1 MVEAA
6 AVFGPYALR
15 TMSLAETLPP
25 VRARRTAQVVTVVL
39 VAVMIAVSFWS
50 LQRYPALLKK
60 LHAGNNVKVS
70 GLISFDALLKTD
82 PQMPVAERI
91 GRTSVNWLW
100 TNRFGMYFALP
111 FGAAM
116 MTLLQ
121 LMQRPKR
128 FESAAANVFCGAAA
142 GAPLG
147 VCTNC
152 ATPIGQSLLLGGAS
166 PRLTVSAMISSPS
179 FNPVVLAMT
188 FGLFPVTLAVMRV
201 LAPAILLCLLPL
213 LVSEETP
220 RIKRITLEDPI
231 PFPNRMKELAPK
243 YLRNLL
249 RITLLTTPWM
259 VLAAVLG
266 AAASELIPAYATGIP
281 VSVLGVIAVAVFGT
295 LLPVPM
301 AFDVAL
307 AWVLFHA
314 GVPLPYVAALLCTLG
329 VVSVYSLTA
338 IGQLLTVKT
347 AVRLGGTVAVVGSLF
362 GIALLGI

>member
-1 MVEAA
+1 MNLTQTMPAT
-6 AVFGPYALR
+6 R
-15 TMSLAETLPP
+15 T
-25 VRARRTAQVVTVVL
+25 RRTVEIAIVL
-39 VAVMIAVSFWS
+39 ILATLIAASFWGF
-50 LQRYPALLKK
+50 QRYPALLKK
-60 LHAGNNVKVS
+60 LHAGEKFSVS
-70 GLISFDALLKTD
+70 GTISFDALLKTD
-82 PQMPVAERI
+82 PKMTATERI

-100 TNRFGMYFALP
+100 TNRFGMFFALP

-121 LMQRPKR
+121 LIQRPKR

-188 FGLFPVTLAVMRV
+188 FALFPATLATMRV
-201 LAPAILLCLLPL
+201 LAPAILLCLLPF
-213 LVSEETP
+213 LVPESA
-220 RIKRITLEDPI
+220 RHIKRLEFEKQNPL
-231 PFPNRMKELAPK
+231 PARLAALAPAFF
-243 YLRNLL
+243 RNLL

-259 VLAAVLG
+259 ILAAVLG
-266 AAASELIPAYATGIP
+266 ATASELIPAYATGLS
-281 VSVLGVIAVAVFGT
+281 VSVLGVIAVAFFGT

-307 AWVLFHA
+307 SWVLFHA
-314 GVPLPYVAALLCTLG
+314 GVPVPYVVALLCTLG
-329 VVSVYSLTA
+329 VVSVYSLSA
-338 IGQLLTVKT
+338 IGQLLSVKT
-347 AVRLGGTVAVVGSLF
+347 ALRLGGTAAAIGSLF
-362 GIALLGI
+362 GIALLWIKP